1 MKSYEQTALSILRGK
16 VEEKVEQIDEYGA
29 GRADPK
35 QKEREESEKQMADFL
50 AKGGKIQ
57 QGKPQKAP
65 KARGRFIASGSLASR
80 ERRRNAQGGKMFVR
94 SEEFE
99 IEEASVHP
107 MALHVKPVP
116 GQSKNGQE
124 VYKVHAVGPKVTGI
138 KVGEHLNDTE
148 LDDATEAGHKI
159 KMMKEEAEEFKDVE
173 YDVDYT
179 MIQHN
184 SFLVELDESF
194 SNFVQAANY
203 FCESEEE
210 AVEIANEYYKD
221 RDPSLII
228 EMAAQESISLS
239 YEDFIAEG
247 HEVTLPKYTVEN
259 NDIYAEYVVKD
270 KETGVVTR
278 YVHHGTTASV
288 EDKKGEI

>member
-16 VEEKVEQIDEYGA
+16 VEETEQ
-29 GRADPK
+29 
-35 QKEREESEKQMADFL
+35 
-50 AKGGKIQ
+50 
-57 QGKPQKAP
+57 
-65 KARGRFIASGSLASR
+65 
-80 ERRRNAQGGKMFVR
+80 V
-94 SEEFE
+94 
-99 IEEASVHP
+99 EEASVHP

-159 KMMKEEAEEFKDVE
+159 KMVEDTEYQDVE

-194 SNFVQAANY
+194 AKYISAAKY

-210 AVEIANEYYKD
+210 AVEVANGFYKD

-228 EMAAQESISLS
+228 EMAAQESINST
-239 YEDFIAEG
+239 YQDFINEG

-278 YVHHGTTASV
+278 FVHHGTAASV
-288 EDKKGEI
+288 EENKGEI

>member
-1 MKSYEQTALSILRGK
+1 MKSYEQTALNILRGK

-35 QKEREESEKQMADFL
+35 QKEREESEKQMANFL
-50 AKGGKIQ
+50 AKGGKVQ

-65 KARGRFIASGSLASR
+65 KARGRFVASGSLAGK

-99 IEEASVHP
+99 LEEASVHP

-159 KMMKEEAEEFKDVE
+159 KMVEDTEYQDVE

-184 SFLVELDESF
+184 SFLVELDESY
-194 SNFVQAANY
+194 SNFVKAANY

-210 AVEIANEYYKD
+210 AVQVANEFYND
-221 RDPSLII
+221 RDHSLII
-228 EMAAQESISLS
+228 EMAAQESINST
-239 YEDFIAEG
+239 YEDFINEG

-278 YVHHGTTASV
+278 FVHHGTTASV